1 MRVAKLVLAVGVS
14 TVVGCG
20 GSGGGDGGTTNPPP
34 ATVATVTINRSS
46 ALVKPT
52 ESVTLTATAKSSAGA
67 TINGR
72 TVSWN
77 NSNSSVTSMTPNG
90 ASATVTGSV
99 LGTSSITATVD
110 QVTSTP
116 TLVTVTNSFPS
127 SASITVGAGG
137 QDVFDPAQADVA
149 SGATVTFSWNNVLHN
164 VTWDNAPSGAQNS
177 GDKSTG
183 TYQVTINTAGTF
195 NYHCTIHAGM
205 NGSITVH

>member
-1 MRVAKLVLAVGVS
+1 MRVAKLVLAVGIS
-14 TVVGCG
+14 TVIGCG
-20 GSGGGDGGTTNPPP
+20 GSSGDGGTTNPPP

-46 ALVKPT
+46 ALVKPS

-67 TINGR
+67 TINGH

-90 ASATVTGSV
+90 TSATVTGSV

-110 QVTSTP
+110 QITSSP

-149 SGATVTFSWNNVLHN
+149 AGATVTFTWNNVLHN
-164 VTWDNAPSGAQNS
+164 VTWDNAPSGAANS

-183 TYQVTINTAGTF
+183 TYQVTINSAGTF

-205 NGSITVH
+205 NGSITAH

>member
-1 MRVAKLVLAVGVS
+1 MRVAKLVLAVGIS
-14 TVVGCG
+14 TVIGCG
-20 GSGGGDGGTTNPPP
+20 GSSGDGGTTNPPP

-46 ALVKPT
+46 ALVKPS

-67 TINGR
+67 TINGH
-72 TVSWN
+72 TISWN

-110 QVTSTP
+110 QITSSP

-149 SGATVTFSWNNVLHN
+149 AGATVTFTWNNVLHN
-164 VTWDNAPSGAQNS
+164 VTWDNAPSGAANS

-183 TYQVTINTAGTF
+183 TYQVTINSAGTF

>member
-1 MRVAKLVLAVGVS
+1 MRVAKLVLAVGIS
-14 TVVGCG
+14 TVIGCG
-20 GSGGGDGGTTNPPP
+20 GSSGDGGTTNPPP

-46 ALVKPT
+46 ALVKPS

-67 TINGR
+67 TINGH

-110 QVTSTP
+110 QITSSP

-149 SGATVTFSWNNVLHN
+149 AGATVTFTWNNVLHN
-164 VTWDNAPSGAQNS
+164 VTWDNAPSGAANS

-183 TYQVTINTAGTF
+183 TYQVTINSAGTF

>member
-1 MRVAKLVLAVGVS
+1 MRFAKLVLAVGVS
-14 TVVGCG
+14 TVMGCG
-20 GSGGGDGGTTNPPP
+20 GSGGSDGGTTNPPP

-46 ALVKPT
+46 ALIKPT

-110 QVTSTP
+110 QVTSSP
-116 TLVTVTNSFPS
+116 TLVTVTNTFPS

-149 SGATVTFSWNNVLHN
+149 SGATVTFSWGGVLHN
-164 VTWDNAPSGAQNS
+164 VTWDNAPSGAANS

-205 NGSITVH
+205 SGSITVH

>member
-1 MRVAKLVLAVGVS
+1 MRVAKLVLAVGIS
-14 TVVGCG
+14 TVIGCG
-20 GSGGGDGGTTNPPP
+20 GSSGDGGTTNPPP

-46 ALVKPT
+46 ALVKPS

-67 TINGR
+67 TINGH

-110 QVTSTP
+110 QITSSP

-149 SGATVTFSWNNVLHN
+149 AGATVTFTWNNVLHN
-164 VTWDNAPSGAQNS
+164 VTWDNAPSGAANS

-183 TYQVTINTAGTF
+183 TYQVTINSAGTF

-205 NGSITVH
+205 NGSITAH

>member
-1 MRVAKLVLAVGVS
+1 MRVAKLVLAVGIS
-14 TVVGCG
+14 TVIGCG
-20 GSGGGDGGTTNPPP
+20 GSSGDGGTTNPPP

-46 ALVKPT
+46 ALVKPS

-67 TINGR
+67 TINGH

-90 ASATVTGSV
+90 TSATVTGSV

-110 QVTSTP
+110 QITSSP

-149 SGATVTFSWNNVLHN
+149 AGATVTFTWNNVLHN
-164 VTWDNAPSGAQNS
+164 VTWDNAPSGAANS

-183 TYQVTINTAGTF
+183 TYQVTINSAGTF

>member
-1 MRVAKLVLAVGVS
+1 MHVAKLVLAVGVF
-14 TVVGCG
+14 TVIGCG

-46 ALVKPT
+46 ALLKPT

-99 LGTSSITATVD
+99 LGTSSVTATVD
-110 QVTSTP
+110 QVTSSP
-116 TLVTVTNSFPS
+116 TLVTVTNNFPS

-137 QDVFDPAQADVA
+137 QDAFDPAQADVA
-149 SGATVTFSWNNVLHN
+149 SGATVTFSWQGVLHN

-183 TYQVTINTAGTF
+183 TYQATINAAGTF
-195 NYHCTIHAGM
+195 NYHCTIHPGM